1 MSRLRGIINSHG
13 KRAVLCIMAAAAIIQ
28 ILGCDKSIKI
38 TTGLRDDV
46 IFNLSGSQCSLS
58 QIMIV
63 LINEKNMYERDF
75 GQGIWNKSVQ
85 NISMEESVKEGI
97 KEQQVYVDAMYLF
110 AKDKDIALNKEEEEK
125 ISQAAQEYFDTLTD
139 TEKSIINVTLDDI
152 KDIYRKSLM
161 SRKVYDSIAGR
172 VEYEVSDEEA
182 RVMSVMYI
190 YINGKDEASHAKVTE
205 AYNKIAAGGD
215 FYTVATEYSD
225 DEIIQIDLGRDEF
238 VEEIEA
244 AAFELKA
251 DEHTGVLETK
261 QGYYI
266 VKCVENYIKDKTE
279 SNKILILTSKQN
291 EEFLKAFNPFLENLE
306 LDFNNKAWDSIKLSD
321 YGQCTTVTLF
331 QVYNKYF
338 E

>member
-125 ISQAAQEYFDTLTD
+125 
-139 TEKSIINVTLDDI
+139 
-152 KDIYRKSLM
+152 
-161 SRKVYDSIAGR
+161 
-172 VEYEVSDEEA
+172 
-182 RVMSVMYI
+182 
-190 YINGKDEASHAKVTE
+190 
-205 AYNKIAAGGD
+205 
-215 FYTVATEYSD
+215 
-225 DEIIQIDLGRDEF
+225 
-238 VEEIEA
+238 
-244 AAFELKA
+244 
-251 DEHTGVLETK
+251 
-261 QGYYI
+261 
-266 VKCVENYIKDKTE
+266 
-279 SNKILILTSKQN
+279 
-291 EEFLKAFNPFLENLE
+291 
-306 LDFNNKAWDSIKLSD
+306 NKA
-321 YGQCTTVTLF
+321 
-331 QVYNKYF
+331 
-338 E
+338 